1 MRSGSTFEKNLPP
14 LPIGATSRAPQLRE
28 PLQGKDPKEHFQQVE
43 GLLQSLGYQAQTDA
57 PLKKELSILTAHHSV
72 CQDLAINHPGVCA
85 FNIALLEQLV
95 NRKVDHQ
102 EYMAKGGQA
111 RRFAFKNS

>member
-85 FNIALLEQLV
+85 FDNALLEHLV
-95 NRKVDHQ
+95 DPIVNHQ
-102 EYMAKGGQA
+102 ECMPQVATLPL
-111 RRFAFKNS
+111 RV